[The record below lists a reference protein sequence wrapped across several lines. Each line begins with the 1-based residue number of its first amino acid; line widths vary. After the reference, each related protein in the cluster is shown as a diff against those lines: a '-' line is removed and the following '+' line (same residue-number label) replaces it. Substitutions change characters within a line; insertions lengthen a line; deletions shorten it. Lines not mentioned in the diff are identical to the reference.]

1 MILKPIDVDEFFNRK
16 VIISD
21 LVSSLNSDD
30 AIYASIVTV
39 DRTEESVVA
48 EVENKTLLYTPQK
61 KRQK

>member
-48 EVENKTLLYTPQK
+48 EVEKQDASVYTTK
-61 KRQK
+61 KEAK

>member
-30 AIYASIVTV
+30 VIYASIVTV